1 MTQDWRP
8 SCSIETLL
16 CRARTL
22 ADVRTF
28 FAARGVVE
36 VDTPVLSQTTVTDP
50 AIDSLFLSSGDTTY
64 YLQTSPEYQ
73 MKRLLAA
80 GAPSIV
86 RIGPVFRA
94 GERGRLHNP
103 EFTMIEWYR
112 RDFDLAALI
121 DEVLALVDTVLGAAP
136 YRHIGYFELLHD
148 AARVDAWHDSDTAVA
163 AALERVGIEVS
174 PHAMLGRRDRLDLLA
189 DYALRMLGAGR
200 FVVSGY
206 PPDQAALAR
215 VAHDADGRAV
225 AQRFE
230 LAIDGVE
237 VANGYDELTAADVL
251 AARMQRERALRLAAG
266 RAAPASDR
274 RLLAALRAGLPACSG
289 VALGFDRL
297 LMLKLG
303 VESIDAVLPFSLA
316 RC

>member
-1 MTQDWRP
+1 MTEEWRP
-8 SCSIETLL
+8 SCSIDALL
-16 CRARTL
+16 SRAETL
-22 ADVRTF
+22 ADVRAF
-28 FAARGVVE
+28 FAVRNVVE
-36 VDTPVLSQTTVTDP
+36 IDTPVLSRTTVTDP
-50 AIDSLFLSSGDTTY
+50 AIDSLSLSSGGFVY

-94 GERGRLHNP
+94 GESGRLHNP

-112 RDFDLAALI
+112 REYDLGGLI
-121 DEVLALVDTVLGAAP
+121 DEVGALVDAVLGAAP
-136 YRHIGYFELLHD
+136 YRRMRYFDLLHD
-148 AARVDAWHDSDTAVA
+148 AAQIDAWRSTNASLA
-163 AALERVGIEVS
+163 AALDRLGIEVS
-174 PHAMLGRRDRLDLLA
+174 PRAALTRRDRLDLLA
-189 DYALRMLGAGR
+189 EYALRKLGDGR
-200 FVVSGY
+200 VFITDY

-215 VAHDADGRAV
+215 VVDGPDGRAV

-230 LAIDGVE
+230 LVIDGVE
-237 VANGYDELTAADVL
+237 IANGYHELTAPDEL
-251 AARMQRERALRLAAG
+251 AARMHHERTVRAAAG
-266 RAAPASDR
+266 RSAPAADE
-274 RLLAALRAGLPACSG
+274 RLLAALREGLPECSG

-303 VESIDAVLPFSLA
+303 ATSIDAVLPFSLA